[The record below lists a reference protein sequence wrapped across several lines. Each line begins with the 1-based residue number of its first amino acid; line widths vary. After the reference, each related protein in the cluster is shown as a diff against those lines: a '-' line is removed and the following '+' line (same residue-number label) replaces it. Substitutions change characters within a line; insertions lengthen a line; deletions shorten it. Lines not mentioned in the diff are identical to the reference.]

1 MSHIPR
7 RRRPCTGPRTGFR
20 TWGSGAGSD
29 LSRPGGATRP
39 SPSRPRRHPDPRQP
53 CTFVEHPPQADPV
66 IDAIASQLTG
76 EKINAGIVL
85 IDGDWAAGKSLET
98 TLADLT
104 RIARAAS
111 RQYTAGLWTLI
122 AWINWRTNNRPAAW
136 DALDL
141 ALDIDPDEDPAH
153 YLAVF
158 MHERVDP
165 RRIRPIHWR

>member
-1 MSHIPR
+1 MSHTPHRRCPR
-7 RRRPCTGPRTGFR
+7 AR
-20 TWGSGAGSD
+20 TWGPTPGRD
-29 LSRPGGATRP
+29 HRRPGGGAGP

-53 CTFVEHPPQADPV
+53 WTFVEHPPQPDPV

-76 EKINAGIVL
+76 QKINAGIAL
-85 IDGDWAAGKSLET
+85 IDTDWAAGMSLED
-98 TLADLT
+98 TLAGLT

-136 DALDL
+136 TALHL
-141 ALDIDPDEDPAH
+141 ALEIDPDEDPAH

-158 MHERVDP
+158 MYDQVDP